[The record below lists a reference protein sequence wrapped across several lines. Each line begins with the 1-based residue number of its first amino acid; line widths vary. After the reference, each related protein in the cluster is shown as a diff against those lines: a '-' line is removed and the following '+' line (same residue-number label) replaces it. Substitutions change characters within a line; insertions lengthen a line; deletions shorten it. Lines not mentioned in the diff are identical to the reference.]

1 MQRTT
6 HIPKVSARVF
16 SLPLSSSWLHT
27 LAVVLIA
34 TGLLATSATANEFT
48 SPPADAEK
56 RPSGLVT
63 KLLKAGTGEKHPDAN
78 DVVQAHYIGR
88 TPDGKV
94 FRSTYETG
102 QPGTFP
108 LDKVFPG
115 WTEGLQ
121 LMVVG
126 EKRRLWVPAKLAP
139 QNPTSGPKGD
149 VVFDVELLGFFNMP
163 NPPASLIRPDS
174 KAKKLPMGASVLTE
188 TDGVGET
195 YPGPDDVG
203 VFHFNMWDAKGQ
215 MLDSTWARNRPV
227 GIPLDKVLPA
237 FGEAV
242 SDMLVGE
249 HRFIWMP
256 RAVHDQQWPKSP
268 PGMMVMRVQLVRLMP
283 AESLAA
289 PMDLPE
295 NVQKPNGS

>member
-1 MQRTT
+1 MQR
-6 HIPKVSARVF
+6 S
-16 SLPLSSSWLHT
+16 T
-27 LAVVLIA
+27 LASRFTAPVL
-34 TGLLATSATANEFT
+34 LVLAGTFLAGAFAAGAAVANEFT

-63 KLLKAGTGEKHPDAN
+63 KVLKAGTGDKHPDAN

-88 TPDGKV
+88 TPDGDV
-94 FRSTYETG
+94 FRSTYDSG

-115 WTEGLQ
+115 WSEGLQ
-121 LMVVG
+121 MMVVG
-126 EKRRLWVPAKLAP
+126 EKRRLWVPARLAP
-139 QNPTSGPKGD
+139 ENPTSGPEGD

-163 NPPASLIRPDS
+163 NPPASLIRPDA
-174 KAKKLPMGASVLTE
+174 KAKKLAMGASVLTE
-188 TDGVGET
+188 LPGDGES

-203 VFHFNMWDAKGQ
+203 VFHFNMWDAKGN

-249 HRFIWMP
+249 HRFIWIP

-268 PGMMVMRVQLVRLMP
+268 NGMMVLRVQLVRLMP

-289 PMDLPE
+289 PMDVPE
-295 NVQKPNGS
+295 DAKKPGGGT